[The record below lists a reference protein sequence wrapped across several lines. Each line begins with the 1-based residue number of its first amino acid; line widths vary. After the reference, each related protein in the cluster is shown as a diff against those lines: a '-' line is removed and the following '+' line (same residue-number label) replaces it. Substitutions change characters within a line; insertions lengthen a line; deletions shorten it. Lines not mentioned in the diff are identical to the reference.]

1 MTGHAAP
8 QGGPEAEATTAP
20 VVAIVGRPNV
30 GKSALFNRMVRGRI
44 ALVEDIPGTTRDRL
58 YGDVEWR
65 GRLFRLVDTGG
76 LDLEARGSLSTQVQR
91 QVQAAVDEAQ
101 AILFVVDSSQG
112 VTASDLEVADVL
124 RRTAKPILMLA
135 NKAESR
141 ARQEGAVEFYE
152 LGLGEPIAISA
163 QHGAGVADVLDLLVD
178 ILPPAAVGLE
188 AEALR
193 IAIVGRPNVGKSM
206 LLNAILGEERVI
218 VSDVPGTTRD
228 SIDTPFEYQGQRLML
243 VDTAGI
249 RRKGHIGRGLEKHSV
264 LRARRAV
271 ERADVAL
278 LVLEAPLGVTAQ
290 DAHIAGYVAEAFCGL
305 VLVANKWDLV
315 GGDGSNRREF
325 ERVARHW
332 LRFVGWAPLCFVSA
346 KERTGLPAVLEQGL
360 RVGQERRRR
369 IPTAELNALAQR
381 ATTEKP
387 PPISAGG
394 RLKLFY
400 VTQAE
405 AAPPTFVFFVNDASR
420 VHFSYRRYL
429 EKVLRKAYGFQGSP
443 LRLVFRS
450 RGER

>member
-1 MTGHAAP
+1 LAG
-8 QGGPEAEATTAP
+8 AETATAP

-30 GKSALFNRMVRGRI
+30 GKSALFNRMVRGRV

-58 YGDVEWR
+58 YGNVEWQ
-65 GRLFRLVDTGG
+65 GRVFRLVDTGG
-76 LDLEARGSLSTQVQR
+76 LDLEARGSLSAQVRR

-101 AILFVVDSSQG
+101 VILFVVDSREG
-112 VTASDLEVADVL
+112 VTAGDLEVADVL
-124 RRTAKPILMLA
+124 RRTAKPVLMLA

-141 ARQEGAVEFYE
+141 ARREAAVEFYE
-152 LGLGEPIAISA
+152 LGLGEPLPVSA
-163 QHGAGVADVLDLLVD
+163 HHGTGVADVMDLLVD
-178 ILPPAAVGLE
+178 ILPPVARLWRGEE

-218 VSDVPGTTRD
+218 VSEMPGTTRD
-228 SIDTPFEYQGQRLML
+228 SIDTPFEYEGLRLVL

-249 RRKGHIGRGLEKHSV
+249 RRRGHIERGLEKHAV
-264 LRARRAV
+264 LRAQRAV

-278 LVLEAPLGVTAQ
+278 LVLEAPQGVTAQ

-325 ERVARHW
+325 ERFARQR
-332 LRFVGWAPLCFVSA
+332 LRFASWAPLCFVSA
-346 KERTGLPAVLEQGL
+346 KERTGLPALLEQTIH
-360 RVGQERRRR
+360 VGQERRRR
-369 IPTAELNALAQR
+369 IPTAALNALVER
-381 ATTEKP
+381 ATAERP
-387 PPISAGG
+387 PPISGSR
-394 RLKLFY
+394 RLNIFY

-405 AAPPTFVFFVNDASR
+405 SAPPTFVFFVNDAAL
-420 VHFSYRRYL
+420 VHFSYRRHL

-450 RGER
+450 RVER

>member
-1 MTGHAAP
+1 MTGTAP
-8 QGGPEAEATTAP
+8 RDGPPAQATAAP

-30 GKSALFNRMVRGRI
+30 GKSALFNRMVRGRV

-58 YGDVEWR
+58 YGNVEWQE
-65 GRLFRLVDTGG
+65 RLFRLVDTGG
-76 LDLEARGSLSTQVQR
+76 LDLEARTSLSAQVRQ

-101 AILFVVDSSQG
+101 VILFVVDASEG
-112 VTASDLEVADVL
+112 VTAGDLEIADVL
-124 RRTAKPILMLA
+124 RRTAKPVLMLA
-135 NKAESR
+135 NKAESK

-152 LGLGEPIAISA
+152 LGLGEPLPVSA
-163 QHGAGVADVLDLLVD
+163 LHGSGVADVMDLLID
-178 ILPPAAVGLE
+178 ILPPSPAEEE

-218 VSDVPGTTRD
+218 VSEVPGTTRD
-228 SIDTPFEYQGQRLML
+228 SIDTPFEYAGQRLVL

-249 RRKGHIGRGLEKHSV
+249 RRRGQVERGLEKHSV
-264 LRARRAV
+264 LRAQRAV

-278 LVLEAPLGVTAQ
+278 LVLEAPEGVTAQ

-315 GGDGSNRREF
+315 GGNGSNRQEF
-325 ERVARHW
+325 ERLARQR
-332 LRFVGWAPLCFVSA
+332 LRFAAWAPLCFVSA
-346 KERTGLPAVLEQGL
+346 KERTGLPALLEQAL
-360 RVGQERRRR
+360 RAGQERRRR
-369 IPTAELNALAQR
+369 VPTAELNALVER
-381 ATTEKP
+381 ATAEKP
-387 PPISAGG
+387 PPTSGSR
-394 RLKLFY
+394 RLKPFY

-405 AAPPTFVFFVNDASR
+405 AAPPTFVFFVNDASL

-429 EKVLRKAYGFQGSP
+429 ENVLRKAYGFQGNP

-450 RGER
+450 RREH